1 VPRETFKHYLAA
13 CPLVGLAPQ
22 RNLWYY
28 AMRAEVCSKNQVIDP
43 GQIFSPKLENHVAMT
58 GIKVSG
64 SVDVPPPSGSTDA
77 SLRVLA
83 EKHAK
88 TFYEKLQQGVRGEFR
103 SLEPVILPVFARTP
117 DDFGR
122 LVELMAGLN
131 ILKDVDLPT

>member
-1 VPRETFKHYLAA
+1 
-13 CPLVGLAPQ
+13 
-22 RNLWYY
+22 
-28 AMRAEVCSKNQVIDP
+28 MRAEVCSKNQVIDP
-43 GQIFSPKLENHVAMT
+43 GQIFSPKLEYHVAMT

-88 TFYEKLQQGVRGEFR
+88 IFYEKLQQGVRGDFK
-103 SLEPVILPVFARTP
+103 SLEPVTLPVFARTP
-117 DDFGR
+117 DDLGR